1 MLAERLDADLTDVT
15 ISGATTATIL
25 DTPQITVTGVRFP
38 PQLRLLSESADLV
51 TITAG
56 GNDLGYAARTAPSP

>member
-1 MLAERLDADLTDVT
+1 VLAERLDADLTDVT

-56 GNDLGYAARTAPSP
+56 GNDLGYAARTAPTP